1 MSASQEVMLAVR
13 NLTIEFQTDESTV
26 RAVDDLSFDLHK
38 NEILGIVG
46 ESGSGKSVTGL
57 SLLRLVPAPVGKIV
71 RGSAVY
77 DGRDLMSMPISELI
91 KIRGREIGIIFQE
104 PMTALS
110 PLMTIGDQ
118 FVETLQ
124 LHFDITKKEARERAI
139 EWLAKVGIPS
149 PEERMGAYPFEFSGG
164 MRQRVMIASVLMLD
178 PKIIIADE
186 PTTALD
192 VTTQRQIFELILQ
205 VKSEDSSIIF
215 ITHDMGV
222 IWQLCDRVM
231 VMERSR
237 KVEEGKLRDLFASPK
252 EGYTRKLLSSVPRLT
267 DEPIAREG
275 LSLPILTVEN
285 LKTWFP
291 IKKGIFS
298 RTVGHI
304 KAVDDV
310 SLEIMEGETL
320 AVVGESGSGKSTL
333 GRTILGL
340 EKALSGKVTFRG
352 QQLVGM
358 KMAELKT
365 LRRDMQIVFQDPF
378 SSLNPRMTI
387 LDILTEGMEEHR
399 LLEGKSKADVAV
411 RLMEEVG
418 LSADQIYRYPHE
430 FSGGQRQRIC
440 IARAMSLRPQL
451 IILDEAVSALDVTI
465 QAQVIDLLME
475 LQERHNLSYLFIS
488 HDLSVVKR
496 IAERTAV
503 MRRGKIVEYGLTK
516 DVIGN
521 PQSEY
526 SQKLLAA
533 VPVPGSEDSRLSI
546 RKG

>member
-1 MSASQEVMLAVR
+1 MNDYPELLLSVK
-13 NLTIEFQTDESTV
+13 NLTIEFQTDEATV
-26 RAVDDLSFDLHK
+26 RAVDGLSFNLYK

-57 SLLRLVPAPVGKIV
+57 GLLRLVPAPVGKIIE
-71 RGSAVY
+71 GSALFE
-77 DGRDLMSMPISELI
+77 GRDLMTVPIEQLV

-124 LHFDITKKEARERAI
+124 LHFDISKKEARARSI
-139 EWLAKVGIPS
+139 EWLGKVGIPS
-149 PEERMGAYPFEFSGG
+149 PEERMSAYPFEFSGG

-205 VKSEDSSIIF
+205 VKRKDSSIIF

-231 VMERSR
+231 VMEHSR
-237 KVEEGKLRDLFASPK
+237 KVEEGILRDLFEYPK
-252 EGYTRKLLSSVPRLT
+252 EEYTRKLLASVPRLT
-267 DEPIAREG
+267 DEPIARGG
-275 LSLPILTVEN
+275 LDEPILKVED

-291 IKKGIFS
+291 IKKGALS
-298 RTVGHI
+298 RLVGHV
-304 KAVDDV
+304 KAVDGV
-310 SLEIMEGETL
+310 SLEVMEGETL
-320 AVVGESGSGKSTL
+320 AIVGESGSGKSTL

-340 EKALSGKVTFRG
+340 EKARSGQVTFRG
-352 QQLVGM
+352 HDLVGR
-358 KMAELKT
+358 KMRDLKPF
-365 LRRDMQIVFQDPF
+365 RRDMQIVFQDPF
-378 SSLNPRMTI
+378 SSLNPRMTV
-387 LDILTEGMEEHR
+387 LDILTEGMEEHG
-399 LLEGKSKADVAV
+399 LLEGKAKADVAV

-418 LSADQIYRYPHE
+418 LFADQIYRYPHE

-440 IARAMSLRPQL
+440 IARALSLRPQL

-465 QAQVIDLLME
+465 QAQVIDLLMC
-475 LQERHNLSYLFIS
+475 LKERYNLSYLFIS

-503 MRRGKIVEYGLTK
+503 IRRGKIVEYGLTK

-526 SQKLLAA
+526 SQQLLSA
-533 VPVPGSEDSRLSI
+533 VPVPGNEESRLSI